1 MTQILHTACV
11 NNLSDLIS
19 NTQQT
24 LTGAKTYSNNHSLKL
39 NPDKTQCIFI
49 GSRQNIAKI
58 PTNTAIEFEGY
69 YMKRSIFVKSKTHIR
84 NTETTKF

>member
-39 NPDKTQCIFI
+39 NPDKTQCILI
-49 GSRQNIAKI
+49 RSRQNSQNPRKTI
-58 PTNTAIEFEGY
+58 IEFEGY
-69 YMKRSIFVKSKTHIR
+69 HIKPSVSPKILEY
-84 NTETTKF
+84 TQADT